1 MLVHTVRLRRSNRIL
16 VSRHSPPSSTTALG
30 AINKERPQD
39 AANVGRSS
47 QPGLSKS
54 ATLLSQL
61 FRRFKNKK
69 GETVMDKAGGQVQFS
84 DIKRSFGTMPGAV
97 QISLIAPCLKC
108 SHYALEL
115 VDSWWQC
122 RSAC

>member
-1 MLVHTVRLRRSNRIL
+1 MLVHAVRLRKAKRIL

-39 AANVGRSS
+39 AANVGRIS

-61 FRRFKNKK
+61 FAVFENKK

-97 QISLIAPCLKC
+97 QISLTAPCLMC
-108 SHYALEL
+108 SHYTLEP
-115 VDSWWQC
+115 VDPRSQC
-122 RSAC
+122 CSAC